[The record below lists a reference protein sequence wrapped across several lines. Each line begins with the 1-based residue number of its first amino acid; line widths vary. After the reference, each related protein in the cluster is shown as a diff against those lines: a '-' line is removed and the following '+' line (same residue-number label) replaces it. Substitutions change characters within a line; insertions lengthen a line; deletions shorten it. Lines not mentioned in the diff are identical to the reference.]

1 MSRNIRRNYKTS
13 AAKSRRRG
21 SDTTA
26 TSIDLSDDEGYSAVE
41 DISDSEDD
49 DEEDVNAVE
58 EENLIIEA
66 IQLPSSPRPPFSF
79 EQVAD
84 ADVPVV
90 YQDLDDDDDDDDD
103 EEEEE
108 EEEDN
113 DDDDDDE
120 DDEDADDHA
129 SWGGIVSEVEESQA
143 SDFYH
148 DATAFSSDVAE
159 RHVRFDVPDSDS
171 DSTDTDDDHA
181 DLFPDIF
188 VSQTALDPAFRREIE
203 DDPDDSSGSGSFWDY
218 TNYNQNHDDDDDDDD
233 DAEEIIRQLSEEDT
247 PKASRMGQQ
256 VDIPEDI
263 LIPAFAAAQELDGYE
278 SKSCL
283 MWDHD
288 YFLKSFDLLT

>member
-26 TSIDLSDDEGYSAVE
+26 TSIDLSDDDGYSAVE

-66 IQLPSSPRPPFSF
+66 IQLPSSPRPPLSF

-84 ADVPVV
+84 VDVQEA
-90 YQDLDDDDDDDDD
+90 YQSLDDDDDDEDEDEDEANDDDDDD
-103 EEEEE
+103 EEE
-108 EEEDN
+108 DV
-113 DDDDDDE
+113 D

-129 SWGGIVSEVEESQA
+129 SWGGIVSEVEEAQT
-143 SDFYH
+143 SDFYQ

-159 RHVRFDVPDSDS
+159 RHVRFDIPDSDS

-218 TNYNQNHDDDDDDDD
+218 THYNQNDDDDDDDDD

-247 PKASRMGQQ
+247 PKASRMNQP

-283 MWDHD
+283 LWDHD
-288 YFLKSFDLLT
+288 YMNTLDMLT